1 MEKKIKKKILFLMQY
16 PPPIHGVS
24 VMNNYVFSSLFL
36 ENDSKRLVKL
46 NFSKKINEL
55 RKITLG
61 KIIRSVGVFFHLLY
75 NLIFFNPQIV
85 CFTIFP
91 TGKSFYRDSI
101 YLLLLKFFNPKI
113 ILFIHNI
120 GIATKAKN
128 KFKKKMVE
136 QLFNNVNI
144 IVLSVFQKRLE
155 FDKFSLKSTK
165 IFVLKNGIEVVNINK
180 YISPKDDVLRLLFLS
195 NFFDN
200 KGLFLLVDAFQI
212 LLENNHEKKIKLI
225 IAGQDFNENYQKLN
239 KIIKEKKLQNFID
252 VKLDV
257 FGDEKWKLYGMA
269 DIFVFPSYFVETSS
283 LVVLEAMQFGL
294 PIVAS
299 ATGAISEMLID
310 NNEALLFLPKDKEC
324 IVQKLQYLIDNEKKR
339 TILGNNAREEFLNKY
354 TIDKYRNNLQ
364 EIFNQVL
371 NG

>member
-1 MEKKIKKKILFLMQY
+1 MQY

-36 ENDSKRLVKL
+36 ENYYAKRLIKL
-46 NFSKKINEL
+46 NFSKKVNEL
-55 RKITLG
+55 KKITLS
-61 KIIRSVGVFFHLLY
+61 KIFRSVSIFFHLLN

-91 TGKSFYRDSI
+91 NGKSFYRDSI
-101 YLLLLKFFNPKI
+101 YLLLLKIFNPTI
-113 ILFIHNI
+113 ILFIHNF
-120 GIATKAKN
+120 GMADKSK
-128 KFKKKMVE
+128 KRFKKKLVE
-136 QLFNNVNI
+136 LLFSNVNI
-144 IVLSVFQKRLE
+144 IVLSEFQKRTE
-155 FDKFSLKSTK
+155 FEKFSLKNTK
-165 IFVLKNGIEVVNINK
+165 IFVLKNGIEIVDINK
-180 YISPKDDVLRLLFLS
+180 FISPKDDVLRLLFLS

-200 KGLFLLVDAFQI
+200 KGLFLLLNAFQI

-225 IAGQDFNENYQKLN
+225 FAGQDFNENFKKLN
-239 KIIKEKKLQNFID
+239 KMIKEKNLQKNID

-269 DIFVFPSYFVETSS
+269 DVFVFPSYFVETSS

-299 ATGAISEMLID
+299 ATGAIPEMLVD
-310 NNEALLFLPKDKEC
+310 NTDALLFFLKDKNDL
-324 IVQKLQYLIDNEKKR
+324 VRKLQYLIDNKKER
-339 TILGNNAREEFLNKY
+339 TTIGYNARENFLKKY